1 LQEGSQTYVFV
12 ALTDG
17 LIERRRVLLGRRDD
31 LHVEVLSGLSP
42 FEAVVVQGV
51 SALQTGFAAIQ

>member
-1 LQEGSQTYVFV
+1 VFV

-31 LHVEVLSGLSP
+31 LHVEVLSGLRP
-42 FEAVVVQGV
+42 FETVVVQGV